1 MHINEDTLNHDQII
15 VHRIH
20 KALSNHMDI
29 KYPVEGES
37 IPGKKGLFIFQDVES
52 PASLLASVTNT
63 KVNFKI
69 AKIKEK
75 DIDTVQNAFL
85 KTFNLQLDLV
95 DKVISTYLDAAKNL
109 AGTGIVTLVETH
121 TSYYMGNILS
131 YISFD
136 KHYQL
141 SDIND
146 ICHFGIITFNSGY
159 RKNLRYREN
168 INQLLMSQ
176 FQFYYDTDKN
186 IKPMAII
193 KVLFD
198 QEYQINYIVDIYN
211 KKIYASKNILNLNAC
226 SYEDLIANARP
237 VLEEDLATEMDNK
250 FISRLIPVIKKRY
263 GIKKQDIDLTNKE
276 MRDRYISLLLM
287 ESV

>member
-15 VHRIH
+15 MHRIH

-29 KYPVEGES
+29 KYLVEGES
-37 IPGKKGLFIFQDVES
+37 IPGKNGLFIFQDVKS
-52 PASLLASVTNT
+52 PARLLASIT
-63 KVNFKI
+63 KTKIDFKI
-69 AKIKEK
+69 EKFKEK

-85 KTFNLQLDLV
+85 KTFNLQLNLV
-95 DKVISTYLDAAKNL
+95 DKVLSTYLDAAKNL
-109 AGTGIVTLVETH
+109 AGTGIITLSETH
-121 TSYYMGNILS
+121 TNHYMGNILS

-136 KHYQL
+136 KGYQI
-141 SDIND
+141 SVIND
-146 ICHFGIITFNSGY
+146 IRHFGIITFNSGY

-198 QEYQINYIVDIYN
+198 QQYEINYIVDIYN
-211 KKIYASKNILNLNAC
+211 QKIYASKNILNAC
-226 SYEDLIANARP
+226 SYEDLISNSRP
-237 VLEEDLATEMDNK
+237 ILEQDLATEMHNK
-250 FISRLIPVIKKRY
+250 FISRLVPVIKKRY

-276 MRDRYISLLLM
+276 MRDRYIALLLM